1 MFRKT
6 IIKLSE
12 KSQPQVVKDF
22 LSLPLNKGIKDAYQS
37 NEDLLNEMKLPYD
50 LRGEYTPRTPI
61 SPFRRKPMSVIYD
74 QNNFQQFVMPSKRQ
88 YVHGFIDIEKL
99 FGIKRWRN
107 DSPFIKEYIRIDNE
121 IFVYSIIATVV
132 LILFSFERFERI
144 ENYKMQILLEDK
156 ANYTAKDLI

>member
-1 MFRKT
+1 MHF
-6 IIKLSE
+6 
-12 KSQPQVVKDF
+12 
-22 LSLPLNKGIKDAYQS
+22 SL
-37 NEDLLNEMKLPYD
+37 LPYLD
-50 LRGEYTPRTPI
+50 PGSGSLI
-61 SPFRRKPMSVIYD
+61 IQIVIAALLGIG
-74 QNNFQQFVMPSKRQ
+74 VAVRASWGSIK
-88 YVHGFIDIEKL
+88 KL